1 VGVGEGGEPC
11 DWRRLGVLSEAI
23 GKKSMIERIH
33 SLLARPQAYQF
44 FFNMVGGPERSRIL
58 VRDYIRPKAGDRIL
72 EIGCGPGT
80 IVPYLPRTEY
90 VGFDVSQEY
99 IDQARGRFPN
109 AAFVCE
115 RVSDLTLP
123 NRGYYDIVLALAILH
138 HLDDAEAEQLFR
150 IAHDAL
156 RPGGRL
162 VTLDGVWT
170 DDQSRAARYV
180 QARDRG
186 QFIRTEDGYVRLA
199 TQVFPRVRASIHH
212 KLLRIPYTHVLLECV
227 R

>member
-1 VGVGEGGEPC
+1 M
-11 DWRRLGVLSEAI
+11 I
-23 GKKSMIERIH
+23 GRIH
-33 SLLARPQAYQF
+33 SLLARPQVYQF

-99 IDQARGRFPN
+99 IDQARERFPN

-115 RVSDLTLP
+115 RVSELTLP

-138 HLDDAEAEQLFR
+138 HLDDAEAGQLFR
-150 IAHDAL
+150 VAHDAL

-170 DDQSRAARYV
+170 DAQSRTARYV

-186 QFIRTEDGYVRLA
+186 QFIRTEAGYVALA
-199 TQVFPRVRASIHH
+199 TQVFPSVRASIHD
-212 KLLRIPYTHVLLECV
+212 KLLRIPYTHIVLECV

>member
-1 VGVGEGGEPC
+1 
-11 DWRRLGVLSEAI
+11 
-23 GKKSMIERIH
+23 MIERIR
-33 SLLARPQAYQF
+33 SLLARPQAYQL
-44 FFNMVGGPERSRIL
+44 FFNIVGGPERSRIL

-99 IDQARGRFPN
+99 IRQARARFPN

-115 RVSDLTLP
+115 RVSALTLP

-150 IAHDAL
+150 IAYDAL

-170 DDQSRAARYV
+170 DGQSRAARYV
-180 QARDRG
+180 QQRDRG
-186 QFIRTEDGYVRLA
+186 QFIRSEEGYVALA
-199 TQVFPRVRASIHH
+199 AQVFPSVRASIHY
-212 KLLRIPYTHVLLECV
+212 KLLRIPYTHIVLECV

>member
-1 VGVGEGGEPC
+1 
-11 DWRRLGVLSEAI
+11 
-23 GKKSMIERIH
+23 MIERIR

-44 FFNMVGGPERSRIL
+44 FFNMVGGRERSRIL
-58 VRDYIRPKAGDRIL
+58 VRDYIRPTAGDRIL

-90 VGFDVSQEY
+90 VGFDVNQEY
-99 IDQARGRFPN
+99 IDQARSRFPN

-115 RVSDLTLP
+115 RVSELTLP

-138 HLDDAEAEQLFR
+138 HLDDAEAGQLFR
-150 IAHDAL
+150 LAHDAL

-170 DDQSRAARYV
+170 DDQSRGARYV

-186 QFIRTEDGYVRLA
+186 QFIRHEKAYVALA
-199 TQVFPRVRASIHH
+199 AQVFPNFRASIHH
-212 KLLRIPYTHVLLECV
+212 KLLRIPYTHIVLECV